1 MIQPGVYYTL
11 EAPFVRLLGLYSNT
25 AGRPGSDLN
34 RGRSAHHAQ

>member
-25 AGRPGSDLN
+25 LEDPGVISTEAA
-34 RGRSAHHAQ
+34 RVPR